1 MLKDP
6 GWSSSHWERRQRM
19 DFASSWFLMLSQLTM
34 GPGHL
39 RGTTDR
45 GVITSVLV
53 TEVVTEVR
61 VRTCDVTGTRT
72 RELLLTPGLSP
83 AWEV

>member
-1 MLKDP
+1 MFAP
-6 GWSSSHWERRQRM
+6 VR
-19 DFASSWFLMLSQLTM
+19 ASSVLFLLSLKE
-34 GPGHL
+34 L
-39 RGTTDR
+39 
-45 GVITSVLV
+45 VV

-61 VRTCDVTGTRT
+61 VRTCDVTRART